1 MMRLKG
7 WLQQLWKGRTGA
19 ALDDVVWMMGWIL
32 VGSSALIMALELWST
47 FHTRQV
53 LQQAGQIVDRS
64 IVASGCLTTN
74 AEDQLTSFLKSN
86 GLAPSRVYLNASST
100 QQAYGSRNLS
110 ATVGYD
116 LTYAIPFTGWQLWN
130 RYTQVSVPSDQSQYV
145 PGDGAGSAGCSS
157 SATIAAA
164 FGGTSNYGGTGGS
177 GSTST
182 VSPTVTSVTL
192 TASPSPVSAGD
203 PITLSGTAMEGSNPA
218 PTGTQVEITTSL
230 GTKSASVGSNG
241 NFSITYSTNTPG
253 TYTFTAS
260 AGVATAT
267 AKDTVN
273 PSTAA
278 TLDVSVPSSIQV
290 GQAFTI
296 QVSALDQYGNAVAN
310 GTNISIS
317 SSDAKDI
324 PSVTLQ
330 TQGGQVQDQV
340 SGIAQEG
347 TITITVATGSLTKT
361 AAIQVTPGAPQAVTL
376 SAKPTSIVAG
386 QSVTLNGQVYG
397 PDNTPPQNGTP
408 VTIASTFDTQDP
420 MPTTSTNAQGQFS
433 ITATLTLAG
442 VQSLVAQ
449 VPTGGSTITS
459 QPAQVTVT
467 PGLASQVANFS
478 ASPNP
483 VEQGAT
489 TTFTGTIED
498 SYGNPEPADVPVTI
512 SGGGLT
518 NTLQT
523 VTNSKGDFSVSGSF
537 QGSGTQT
544 VTATSSGNSLSGG
557 TIGVRV
563 QPTGSYSLT
572 ANPSTASITAGQST
586 TTTWTLLNSQ
596 GQPVPN
602 VPITFSISPS
612 VSNAI
617 TPASGTT
624 NSQGQISVTVG
635 PLTQAANYTLTA
647 TDGSAT
653 NVTGTMGISVTAA
666 APTTVDPP
674 VISPNKVQA
683 IPDGG
688 TTYPTISGILLDQ
701 YGNVVANATVSIS
714 GGWDPGV
721 PAVGTTNSQGYFLI
735 TLNPQA
741 VGGPYYPTI
750 TTTSANGTTTQTY
763 TDTSLTVVASTSIIP
778 PGTPMNYGVTLT
790 GSVGNYYSSWYGNAD
805 VSLTATASQTVS
817 GTPWFI
823 GIYDET
829 TGTWQSSYNA
839 YPSEPASGGS
849 GTTFSV
855 AVASNFNSNGQT
867 DTYVAAVGIM
877 KPGMSLNKSVIIAVS
892 APLTLTLPTLK
903 DSYTGWYPDIWSAPY
918 YYTGWGIAF
927 DSATMIQFF
936 DAQENSTSAA
946 IDITSI
952 SDGVSNGIEPPYGV
966 QYPSLFYDYYNMDPI
981 TVQWHYTIP
990 LAPTTTYT
998 TTIGKPSYE
1007 AWSFGAFG
1015 EDQYN
1020 GVQAYANAY
1029 APSMS
1034 QLYMDLNYGGQTYAM
1049 SLTGGTASSL
1059 NGYDYLVWLGGQ
1071 YFTNTYNY
1079 TDLMPPSG
1087 TTVDGTARMT
1097 GSNGYT
1103 VNFSCSITF
1112 GSYGKVTGGSCSQ
1125 TGYN

>member
-1 MMRLKG
+1 MSRLKG
-7 WLQQLWKGRTGA
+7 WLRYLWKERAGIGVDEV
-19 ALDDVVWMMGWIL
+19 LWMMAWIMVFTTAVVTVL
-32 VGSSALIMALELWST
+32 QIWAT

-64 IVASGCLTTN
+64 MVASGCLTSN
-74 AEDQLTSFLKSN
+74 AEDQLTNFLQSN
-86 GLAPSRVYLNASST
+86 GLDPSRVYLNASTT
-100 QQAYGSRNLS
+100 QQSYGSRNLS

-116 LTYAIPFTGWQLWN
+116 FTYAVPFTGWQLWN
-130 RYTQVSVPSDQSQYV
+130 RYTEVSVPSDQSQYV
-145 PGDGAGSAGCSS
+145 SGDGAGSSGCSS
-157 SATIAAA
+157 STTIAAS

-192 TASPSPVSAGD
+192 TANPNPVSAGD
-203 PITLSGTAMEGSNPA
+203 PITLSGTAMEGSTPA
-218 PTGTQVEITTSL
+218 PNGTQVTITTSL
-230 GTKSASVGSNG
+230 GTKSLSVGSNG
-241 NFSITYSTNTPG
+241 NFSTTYSTQIPG

-260 AGVATAT
+260 AGIGTASVT
-267 AKDTVN
+267 DTVN

-278 TLDVSVPSSIQV
+278 TLNLSVPSSIQV
-290 GQAFTI
+290 GQSFTI

-310 GTNISIS
+310 GTNITIT
-317 SSDAKDI
+317 SSDSKDI
-324 PSVTLQ
+324 PSVTLP
-330 TQGGQVQDQV
+330 TQGGQVQDSV
-340 SGIAQEG
+340 SGISQEG
-347 TITITVATGSLTKT
+347 SVTVTATTGSLTQSAT
-361 AAIQVTPGAPQAVTL
+361 IQVTPGAPQSVTM
-376 SAKPTSIVAG
+376 SAQPTSIVAG
-386 QSVTLNGQVYG
+386 QSVALGGQVYG
-397 PDNTPPQNGTP
+397 PYNTPPQSGTP
-408 VTIASTFDTQDP
+408 VTIASTSDTQDP
-420 MPTTSTNAQGQFS
+420 LPTTSTNAQGQFS
-433 ITATLTLAG
+433 TTATLTVAG

-459 QPAQVTVT
+459 QPVQVTVK
-467 PGLASQVANFS
+467 PGPASQVANFS

-518 NTLQT
+518 NTLHT

-544 VTATSSGNSLSGG
+544 VTATSSGNSLGGG

-653 NVTGTMGISVTAA
+653 NVTGTMGVSVTAA

-778 PGTPMNYGVTLT
+778 PGTPTNYSVTLN
-790 GSVGNYYSSWYGNAD
+790 GSIGNYSSSWYGSANL
-805 VSLTATASQTVS
+805 SLTATASQTVS

-839 YPSEPASGGS
+839 YPSEPASGTS

-855 AVASNFNSNGQT
+855 TVYSPFNSSGQT
-867 DTYVAAVGIM
+867 DTYVAVVGIM
-877 KPGMSLNKSVIIAVS
+877 KPGLSLNQSVVLAVS
-892 APLTLTLPTLK
+892 APLTLTLPTLQT
-903 DSYTGWYPDIWSAPY
+903 SYTGWYPDIYGSYP
-918 YYTGWGIAF
+918 YTGWPIAF
-927 DSATMIQFF
+927 ESATLIVFNNAEIPASGTAASTPFTIQAP
-936 DAQENSTSAA
+936 AQSSRSLTPVGTS
-946 IDITSI
+946 
-952 SDGVSNGIEPPYGV
+952 PPY
-966 QYPSLFYDYYNMDPI
+966 SIFYVGDNTEPI
-981 TVQWHYTIP
+981 TVSYTYNI
-990 LAPTTTYT
+990 LGAPSGTLTA
-998 TTIGKPSYE
+998 TIQPPSPYVPY
-1007 AWSFGAFG
+1007 SFSFNQG
-1015 EDQYN
+1015 QY
-1020 GVQAYANAY
+1020 GPFAYA
-1029 APSMS
+1029 STFS
-1034 QLYMDLNYGGQTYAM
+1034 ETLLQLQVSLNYQGQTYTNTFSQSA
-1049 SLTGGTASSL
+1049 SNFDGYDFLGYQGGNFYNSSYQQLYTPPSTTVTGTAKMV
-1059 NGYDYLVWLGGQ
+1059 D
-1071 YFTNTYNY
+1071 TNNY
-1079 TDLMPPSG
+1079 G
-1087 TTVDGTARMT
+1087 I
-1097 GSNGYT
+1097 Y
-1103 VNFSCSITF
+1103 VNLSCSVTF
-1112 GSYGKVTGGSCSQ
+1112 SGSSIDYGSCSQ
-1125 TGYN
+1125 TSTS